1 MMNKHCVNVKRKRPF
16 RYKKLTNAS
25 EGETAVPRLVRIAFA
40 TLFAA
45 VTAAACAQTWPA
57 KPVRLIIPLA
67 AGGNLDI
74 VTRTIAQKLTE
85 AYGQQV
91 IVENRAGVNSV
102 VGTEYVAKSPAD
114 GYTFLMMS
122 STYLTTPLLSRNTPY
137 DPLRDFTG
145 VTLLAWLPQLM
156 VVHPSL
162 PSKSV
167 REFIALAKTRP
178 GEINYASAGTASVGD
193 LATELFNRR
202 AGIRTTAIPYK
213 GNALAL
219 IDTVGG
225 QVQLFFGAIGPML
238 PYINT
243 NRLRALGVSG
253 AKRSPL
259 LPAVP
264 AIAET
269 LPGYEAGLFIAMVA
283 PVATPREI
291 VARMHLEIAKIMQG
305 AEMKTRL
312 AQLGDE
318 IALSSSPEQFTAFLK
333 TEYAKWGSIIKEAGI
348 KVE

>member
-1 MMNKHCVNVKRKRPF
+1 VAALVCG
-16 RYKKLTNAS
+16 L
-25 EGETAVPRLVRIAFA
+25 AVFA
-40 TLFAA
+40 MP
-45 VTAAACAQTWPA
+45 VCAQGWPL
-57 KPVRLIIPLA
+57 KPVRLIIPIA

-74 VTRTIAQKLTE
+74 VTRTLAQKLTE
-85 AYGQQV
+85 VYGQQV
-91 IVENRAGVNSV
+91 IVENRPGVNSV
-102 VGTEYVAKSPAD
+102 VGTEFVARAPAD
-114 GYTFLMMS
+114 GYTFLMMA
-122 STYLTTPLLSRNTPY
+122 STFLTTPLLARNTPY

-145 VTLLAWLPQLM
+145 VTQLAWLPQLM

-167 REFIALAKTRP
+167 REFIALAKARP
-178 GEINYASAGTASVGD
+178 GEINYASAGTTSVGD

-238 PYINT
+238 PYVNT
-243 NRLRALGVSG
+243 NRLRALGLSSP
-253 AKRSPL
+253 KRSPL

-283 PVATPREI
+283 PAATPREI
-291 VARMHLEIAKIMQG
+291 VARMHTEIAKIMQTPD
-305 AEMKTRL
+305 MKARL

-318 IALSSSPEQFTAFLK
+318 LAISTSPEQFTAFLRS
-333 TEYAKWGSIIKEAGI
+333 EYAKWDRIIKEAGI

>member
-1 MMNKHCVNVKRKRPF
+1 M
-16 RYKKLTNAS
+16 A
-25 EGETAVPRLVRIAFA
+25 TALAVIAP
-40 TLFAA
+40 A
-45 VTAAACAQTWPA
+45 VCAQTWPV
-57 KPVRLIIPLA
+57 KPVRLIIPIA

-74 VTRTIAQKLTE
+74 VTRSMAQKLSE
-85 AYGQQV
+85 IYGQQV
-91 IVENRAGVNSV
+91 IVENRPGVNSV
-102 VGTEYVAKSPAD
+102 VGTEFVAKAPAD
-114 GYTFLMMS
+114 GYTFLMMA
-122 STYLTTPLLSRNTPY
+122 STFLTTPLLSRNTPY

-145 VTLLAWLPQLM
+145 VTQLAWLPQLM

-162 PSKSV
+162 PVKSV

-178 GEINYASAGTASVGD
+178 GEINYASAGTSSVGD

-225 QVQLFFGAIGPML
+225 QVQVFFGAIGPML

-243 NRLRALGVSG
+243 NRLRALGLSSP
-253 AKRSPL
+253 KRSPL
-259 LPAVP
+259 LPEVP

-269 LPGYEAGLFIAMVA
+269 LAGYEAGLFIAMVA
-283 PVATPREI
+283 PAATPREI
-291 VARMHLEIAKIMQG
+291 VARMHGEIAKVMQLP
-305 AEMKTRL
+305 EMKTRL

-318 IALSSSPEQFTAFLK
+318 IAVSSSPEQFTAFLK
-333 TEYAKWGSIIKEAGI
+333 TEYAKWDKTIREAGI

>member
-1 MMNKHCVNVKRKRPF
+1 MEWGRSVRRIVAALAGVLAVIAPF
-16 RYKKLTNAS
+16 AY
-25 EGETAVPRLVRIAFA
+25 
-40 TLFAA
+40 
-45 VTAAACAQTWPA
+45 AQIWPL

-74 VTRTIAQKLTE
+74 VTRSIAQKLTE
-85 AYGQQV
+85 ALGQPV

-102 VGTEYVAKSPAD
+102 VGTEFVARAPAD
-114 GYTFLMMS
+114 GYTLLMMS
-122 STYLTTPLLSRNTPY
+122 STFLTTPHLSRNVPY
-137 DPLRDFTG
+137 DALRDFTG
-145 VTLLAWLPQLM
+145 VTQIAWLPQLM

-162 PSKSV
+162 PSRSV
-167 REFIALAKTRP
+167 KEFIALAKTRP
-178 GEINYASAGTASVGD
+178 GEINYASAGTTSVGD

-202 AGIRTTAIPYK
+202 AGISTNAVPYK
-213 GNALAL
+213 GNAPAM

-238 PYINT
+238 PYIGSG
-243 NRLRALGVSG
+243 RLRALGVSSP
-253 AKRSPL
+253 KRSPL

>member
-1 MMNKHCVNVKRKRPF
+1 MAALFCG
-16 RYKKLTNAS
+16 L
-25 EGETAVPRLVRIAFA
+25 AVFA
-40 TLFAA
+40 LP
-45 VTAAACAQTWPA
+45 VGAQGWPV
-57 KPVRLIIPLA
+57 KPVRLIIPIA

-74 VTRTIAQKLTE
+74 VTRTMAQKLTE
-85 AYGQQV
+85 VFGQQV
-91 IVENRAGVNSV
+91 IVENRPGVNSV
-102 VGTEYVAKSPAD
+102 VGTEFVARAPAD
-114 GYTFLMMS
+114 GYTFLMMA
-122 STYLTTPLLSRNTPY
+122 STFLTTPLLARNTPY

-145 VTLLAWLPQLM
+145 VTQLAWLPQLM

-167 REFIALAKTRP
+167 REFIALAKSRP
-178 GEINYASAGTASVGD
+178 GEINYASAGTTSVGD

-219 IDTVGG
+219 VDTVGG
-225 QVQLFFGAIGPML
+225 QVQMFFGAIGPML

-243 NRLRALGVSG
+243 ARLRALGLSS

-259 LPAVP
+259 LPEVP

-283 PVATPREI
+283 PAATPREI
-291 VARMHLEIAKIMQG
+291 VTRMHAEIAKVMQ
-305 AEMKTRL
+305 APDMKARL

-318 IALSSSPEQFTAFLK
+318 HAVSSSPEQFTAFLRS
-333 TEYAKWGSIIKEAGI
+333 EYAKWDRTIKEAGI

>member
-1 MMNKHCVNVKRKRPF
+1 MLNPVNAA
-16 RYKKLTNAS
+16 LALLLS
-25 EGETAVPRLVRIAFA
+25 A
-40 TLFAA
+40 TM
-45 VTAAACAQTWPA
+45 AAASAQGYPV

-74 VTRTIAQKLTE
+74 VTRSIAQKLTE
-85 AYGQQV
+85 ALGQQV

-102 VGTEYVAKSPAD
+102 IGAEYVARSPAD
-114 GYTFLMMS
+114 GYTLLMMS
-122 STYLTTPLLSRNTPY
+122 STFLTAPLLSRNVPF

-145 VTLLAWLPQLM
+145 VTLIAWLPQLM

-162 PSKSV
+162 PSASV
-167 REFIALAKTRP
+167 RDFIALAKARP
-178 GEINYASAGTASVGD
+178 GEINYASAGTGSVGD

-202 AGIRTTAIPYK
+202 AGIRTNAIPYK

-225 QVQLFFGAIGPML
+225 QVSMTFGAIGPML
-238 PYINT
+238 PYLNT
-243 NRLRALGVSG
+243 RRLRALGVSSPQ
-253 AKRSPL
+253 RSPL
-259 LPAVP
+259 LPGVP

-283 PVATPREI
+283 PAATPREI
-291 VARMHLEIAKIMQG
+291 TARLHGEIAKIMQM
-305 AEMKTRL
+305 ADIKTRL

-318 IALSSSPEQFTAFLK
+318 IAVSASPAQFTAFLR
-333 TEYAKWGSIIKEAGI
+333 TEFAKWDRVIKEAGI

>member
-1 MMNKHCVNVKRKRPF
+1 MGLIVAALAVMFAVI
-16 RYKKLTNAS
+16 AS
-25 EGETAVPRLVRIAFA
+25 S
-40 TLFAA
+40 
-45 VTAAACAQTWPA
+45 ACAQNWPV
-57 KPVRLIIPLA
+57 KPVRLIIPIA

-74 VTRTIAQKLTE
+74 VTRTVAQKLTE
-85 AYGQQV
+85 VYGQQV
-91 IVENRAGVNSV
+91 IVENRPGVNSV
-102 VGTEYVAKSPAD
+102 VGTEFVARSPAD
-114 GYTFLMMS
+114 GYTFLMMA
-122 STYLTTPLLSRNTPY
+122 STFLTTPLLSRNTPY

-145 VTLLAWLPQLM
+145 VTQLAWLPQLM

-167 REFIALAKTRP
+167 KEFIALAKTRP
-178 GEINYASAGTASVGD
+178 GEINYASAGTSSVGD

-202 AGIRTTAIPYK
+202 AGIRTNAVPYK
-213 GNALAL
+213 GNAPAM

-238 PYINT
+238 PYINAG
-243 NRLRALGVSG
+243 RLRALGVSSP
-253 AKRSPL
+253 KRSPL

-291 VARMHLEIAKIMQG
+291 VARMHGEIAKIMQT
-305 AEMKTRL
+305 AEMKSRL

-318 IALSSSPEQFTAFLK
+318 IAVSSSPEQFTAFLK
-333 TEYAKWGSIIKEAGI
+333 TEYAKWDKIIREAGI

>member
-1 MMNKHCVNVKRKRPF
+1 MRRIVAALAGVLAVIAPF
-16 RYKKLTNAS
+16 AY
-25 EGETAVPRLVRIAFA
+25 
-40 TLFAA
+40 
-45 VTAAACAQTWPA
+45 AQIWPL

-74 VTRTIAQKLTE
+74 VTRSIAQKLTE
-85 AYGQQV
+85 ALGQPV

-102 VGTEYVAKSPAD
+102 VGTEFVARAPAD
-114 GYTFLMMS
+114 GYTLLMMS
-122 STYLTTPLLSRNTPY
+122 STFLTTPHLSRNVPY
-137 DPLRDFTG
+137 DALRDFTG
-145 VTLLAWLPQLM
+145 VTQIAWLPQLM

-162 PSKSV
+162 PSRSV
-167 REFIALAKTRP
+167 KEFIALAKTRP
-178 GEINYASAGTASVGD
+178 GEINYASAGTTSVGD

-202 AGIRTTAIPYK
+202 AGISTNAVPYK
-213 GNALAL
+213 GNAPAM

-238 PYINT
+238 PYIGSG
-243 NRLRALGVSG
+243 RLRALGVSSP
-253 AKRSPL
+253 KRSPL

-264 AIAET
+264 ATAET

>member
-1 MMNKHCVNVKRKRPF
+1 MFAVI
-16 RYKKLTNAS
+16 AS
-25 EGETAVPRLVRIAFA
+25 S
-40 TLFAA
+40 
-45 VTAAACAQTWPA
+45 ACAQNWPV
-57 KPVRLIIPLA
+57 KPVRLIIPIA

-74 VTRTIAQKLTE
+74 VTRTVAQKLTE
-85 AYGQQV
+85 VYGQQV
-91 IVENRAGVNSV
+91 IVENRPGVNSV
-102 VGTEYVAKSPAD
+102 VGTEFVARSPAD
-114 GYTFLMMS
+114 GYTFLMMA
-122 STYLTTPLLSRNTPY
+122 STFLTTPLLSRNTPY

-145 VTLLAWLPQLM
+145 VTQLAWLPQLM

-167 REFIALAKTRP
+167 KEFIALAKTRP
-178 GEINYASAGTASVGD
+178 GEINYASAGTSSVGD

-202 AGIRTTAIPYK
+202 AGIRTNAVPYK
-213 GNALAL
+213 GNAPAM

-238 PYINT
+238 PYINAG
-243 NRLRALGVSG
+243 RLRALGVSSP
-253 AKRSPL
+253 KRSPL

-283 PVATPREI
+283 PAATPRDI
-291 VARMHLEIAKIMQG
+291 VARMHGEIAKIMQT
-305 AEMKTRL
+305 ADMKARL

-318 IALSSSPEQFTAFLK
+318 IAVSSSPEQFTAFLK
-333 TEYAKWGSIIKEAGI
+333 TEYAKWDKIIKEAGI